1 MQNISRY
8 AVYGVQLRNRADQA
22 VLYDL
27 QPKLDID
34 LWEYGAP
41 GERDAFI
48 MLSPKNAEEVIGILD
63 ANGIKHY
70 LHIADVA
77 K

>member
-1 MQNISRY
+1 MH
-8 AVYGVQLRNRADQA
+8 GVQLRHRTDQA

-41 GERDAFI
+41 GERDAVI
-48 MLSPKNAEEVIGILD
+48 MLSPKNAEEVFRILD
-63 ANGIKHY
+63 ANGLKHY